1 MMRRWACFL
10 ILFISALPACVYE
23 RVVSDGWASLRNLS
37 DTPEKRRSSTALQDS
52 TTSPQRSS
60 GWTIL
65 LETFEGSASQEQA
78 IGLIRD
84 LQQQTHTPDL
94 WLRSQR
100 GMVYVYRGRY
110 GRPDDPQAENDLRQT
125 RLLNVADQRPFSD
138 AYLVPIGSVDG
149 ASSNPLDLRRFSGM
163 YSLQVAVYDD
173 AYGPDFR
180 KAAEKAASALR
191 SDGDEAYYYHGPHR
205 SMVTIGLF
213 TDSDFI
219 QRGPVQGYGPRILEL
234 QEKYPYN
241 LANGLTQIE
250 RSQRPVDGR
259 ATQFPCT
266 GKLIRLTH
274 TPLHLSNDP
283 DHDEIGASKLLRMRF
298 NVAWVSWRFLSMEFP
313 LVL

>member
-1 MMRRWACFL
+1 MIRRWICIA
-10 ILFISALPACVYE
+10 IVFISALPACVYE

-37 DTPEKRRSSTALQDS
+37 DTPEKRRSSTALQDGS
-52 TTSPQRSS
+52 TSPQHSS
-60 GWTIL
+60 AWTIL
-65 LETFEGSASQEQA
+65 LETFEGSAGQEQA
-78 IGLIRD
+78 VNLIRD
-84 LQQQTHTPDL
+84 LQQQTRTPDL
-94 WLRSQR
+94 WLRNQR

-110 GRPDDPQAENDLRQT
+110 DRPDDPRAENDLRQT
-125 RLLNVADQRPFSD
+125 RLLNLADQRPFSS
-138 AYLVPIGSVDG
+138 AYLVPIGSAEGV
-149 ASSNPLDLRRFSGM
+149 SSNPLDLRRFSGM

-180 KAAEKAASALR
+180 KAAEKAANALR

-250 RSQRPVDGR
+250 RINGQLMGEQPSFLVRVNQ
-259 ATQFPCT
+259 
-266 GKLIRLTH
+266 
-274 TPLHLSNDP
+274 SN
-283 DHDEIGASKLLRMRF
+283 
-298 NVAWVSWRFLSMEFP
+298 
-313 LVL
+313 